1 MEPWLSVII
10 GPLYVYYRHRA
21 GGLLS
26 PSSWRG
32 GNGGTNFFL
41 STGCPA
47 GGSLA
52 VRRMSGRGL
61 TRLCHRSGHVPGWPD
76 AGSASGWR
84 GPGGPGVAF
93 EPRSK
98 PMNRTCKHKFR
109 PGCEDLE
116 GRQLLSSAST
126 VLRVTPTLSGAQNG
140 AKTKPQITI
149 PNYQSPKL
157 HAAFVV
163 QDSGVPGFLYEAAVA
178 SVD

>member
-1 MEPWLSVII
+1 
-10 GPLYVYYRHRA
+10 
-21 GGLLS
+21 
-26 PSSWRG
+26 
-32 GNGGTNFFL
+32 
-41 STGCPA
+41 
-47 GGSLA
+47 
-52 VRRMSGRGL
+52 
-61 TRLCHRSGHVPGWPD
+61 
-76 AGSASGWR
+76 
-84 GPGGPGVAF
+84 
-93 EPRSK
+93 
-98 PMNRTCKHKFR
+98 MNRTCKHKFR

-178 SVD
+178 SVDPGSPLLTVTLTGSTTTTSLNSGDRILSLDGLAVNVDGTNLEDHGGLTAIAFARKGSNVVQTGDIIII